1 MPDSPSKIRTHH
13 EVHTDEAAGTARR
26 APLAWWWVALLAI
39 PLVLAALGSW
49 LTHKAIEDDLT
60 ARTTAALKEA
70 GYTPQSV
77 SFSGRDGTISVTGNG
92 STSAEEVALGVEGVR
107 VILPSD
113 GAKGATSNI
122 ESSTPPAADGGADAA
137 SGVTLSQS
145 ADGIKVTATVPSE
158 DDKKALLEAVTKSA
172 GSQKVIDDVTVTE
185 GAAALV
191 EDGVAQAAELATL
204 LGAEGVSAEVTDT
217 GIVLD
222 GEVPSTDVKTSLN
235 AKAEELSPGK
245 VTDNLTVAG
254 GEAGAGEGDNAAGD
268 GTGDDAAG
276 GDAAGEGTD
285 DNAAG
290 DDAAGEGTAEAAAS
304 CATVNKTIKEK
315 LTANPI
321 RFSKSGAAL
330 DASSATVLKDVAAML
345 KPCIGDASNS
355 SIEVQGHTSNTG
367 GRDMNV
373 RLSSQRAQAVK
384 AALTSGGVP
393 ASAIEAKGYGPD
405 KPVADNNTNDGRA
418 KNRRVE
424 IILSLS

>member
-1 MPDSPSKIRTHH
+1 MPDSPSKTRTHR
-13 EVHTDEAAGTARR
+13 EVHTDEATGIARR

-60 ARTTAALKEA
+60 TRTTAALKEA

-77 SFSGRDGTISVTGNG
+77 TFSGRDGTISVTGSG
-92 STSAEEVALGVEGVR
+92 SPSAEEIALAVEGVR

-113 GAKGATSNI
+113 GAKGATSNV

-145 ADGIKVTATVPSE
+145 AEGIKVTATVPSE
-158 DDKKALLEAVTKSA
+158 DDKQALLDAVTKSA
-172 GSQKVIDDVTVTE
+172 GSKKVIDNVTVTE
-185 GAAALV
+185 GAAALI
-191 EDGVAQAAELATL
+191 ESGAAQAAELATL
-204 LGAEGVSAEVTDT
+204 LGADGVSAEVTDT

-222 GEVPSTDVKTSLN
+222 GEVPTDDVKKSLN

-254 GEAGAGEGDNAAGD
+254 GGAG
-268 GTGDDAAG
+268 T
-276 GDAAGEGTD
+276 GEG

-290 DDAAGEGTAEAAAS
+290 DDAAGEGTGDDAAGDDAAGESSTDAAAS
-304 CATVNKTIKEK
+304 CATVNKSIKEK

-321 RFSKSGAAL
+321 RFSKSGATL

-384 AALTSGGVP
+384 AALTNGGVP